1 VQCEIRKTI
10 FSLTILSNY
19 AQSILQDR
27 TWIFSVLNEFNDLI
41 ELAIGSHWLE
51 QKHLDQVQL
60 LKIDFA
66 LYPGK
71 NSLSN
76 TEKIA
81 YLSFYQIIPESN
93 NVFVNHSLI
102 NFCSV
107 LLQAIDSNKSIGK
120 YDCFF
125 FYFLQNQA

>member
-19 AQSILQDR
+19 AQSILRDR

-41 ELAIGSHWLE
+41 ELAIGLHWLE
-51 QKHLDQVQL
+51 QKHLDQVQIV
-60 LKIDFA
+60 KIDFA

-76 TEKIA
+76 AENTA
-81 YLSFYQIIPESN
+81 YLSFYPIIPQSN
-93 NVFVNHSLI
+93 SVFVNRSLI
-102 NFCSV
+102 NFYSV
-107 LLQAIDSNKSIGK
+107 SFTSHRLKQVDR
-120 YDCFF
+120 
-125 FYFLQNQA
+125 